1 MNYINILIIILLIT
15 TLFVVGCS
23 SDKEVPLAGDLGP
36 TGGKVSLS
44 IINPNADNLT
54 NQTSQEIDIEIGD
67 ILDDSGIPLE

>member
-1 MNYINILIIILLIT
+1 MTVLVMILLIT

-44 IINPNADNLT
+44 IINPALD
-54 NQTSQEIDIEIGD
+54 NQTINSTE
-67 ILDDSGIPLE
+67 DSSDSVDSPDEPQ